1 MNNLKIELPREPKRS
16 RFETRFWA
24 IVIILDVVFVLIAVP
39 VAAFRAGG
47 AA

>member
-1 MNNLKIELPREPKRS
+1 MKNLKIDLPRGPKQS

-24 IVIILDVVFVLIAVP
+24 IVIVLDVVFVLIAVL

>member
-16 RFETRFWA
+16 RFETRCWA
-24 IVIILDVVFVLIAVP
+24 IVIILDIAFVLVAVL